1 MRAVT
6 HCTLNFITRPSSN
19 MAAIYLIRHGQ
30 ASFGSADYDQLSE
43 KGRQQAVL
51 LGQYWRS
58 RATPSKLFCGDLLR
72 HNQTLSGFNEGYQ
85 GVATPTVI
93 HSGFN
98 EFDHVDILNNYHA
111 QWQNLAKM
119 SEEIKQ
125 RKEPNKSFQKEF
137 AQALNRWVAGDNN
150 DDYIETWPKF
160 KARCIRAL
168 QDIIEQ
174 ELANKRKF
182 KAQGSD
188 NKKSKDILVFTSGGT
203 ISVIVQHI
211 LKLSDQQALEIN
223 QQARNTSVTK
233 LLFSENMLSVDY
245 LNNYS
250 HLEQVGED
258 WVTFR

>member
-1 MRAVT
+1 
-6 HCTLNFITRPSSN
+6 

-30 ASFGSADYDQLSE
+30 ASFGSADYDQLSD
-43 KGRQQAVL
+43 KGWQQAAL

-58 RATPSKLFCGDLLR
+58 RATPCKFYCGDLLR
-72 HNQTLSGFNEGYQ
+72 HSQTLSSFNEGYQ
-85 GVATPTVI
+85 GSATPTII

-98 EFDHVDILNNYHA
+98 EFDHVDILKNYHA

-119 SEEIKQ
+119 SDEIKQ
-125 RKEPNKSFQKEF
+125 LKNPNKTFQKEF
-137 AQALNRWVAGDNN
+137 SNALNRWVSGDK
-150 DDYIETWPKF
+150 DEEYKESWQQF

-168 QDIIEQ
+168 QDIIAQ
-174 ELANKRKF
+174 ELANKRQF
-182 KAQGSD
+182 KADGS
-188 NKKSKDILVFTSGGT
+188 KAKPSKDILVFTSGGT

-211 LKLSDQQALEIN
+211 LKLNDQQALDIN

-233 LLFSENMLSVDY
+233 LLFSENLLSVDY

-250 HLEQVGED
+250 HLEQAGDD

>member
-1 MRAVT
+1 
-6 HCTLNFITRPSSN
+6 

-111 QWQNLAKM
+111 QG
-119 SEEIKQ
+119 SE
-125 RKEPNKSFQKEF
+125 
-137 AQALNRWVAGDNN
+137 
-150 DDYIETWPKF
+150 
-160 KARCIRAL
+160 
-168 QDIIEQ
+168 
-174 ELANKRKF
+174 
-182 KAQGSD
+182 

>member
-1 MRAVT
+1 
-6 HCTLNFITRPSSN
+6 

-43 KGRQQAVL
+43 KGRKQAHL
-51 LGQYWRS
+51 LGQYWRA
-58 RATPSKLFCGDLLR
+58 RANPSKFYCGDLLR
-72 HNQTLSGFNEGYQ
+72 HNQSLSSFKEGYQ
-85 GVATPTVI
+85 GDATPMVI

-98 EFDHVDILNNYHA
+98 EFDHVDILKNYQE
-111 QWQNLAKM
+111 QWQDFTKM
-119 SEEIKQ
+119 SEEISQ
-125 RKEPNKSFQKEF
+125 HKEPNKIFQKEF
-137 AQALNRWVAGDNN
+137 ANALQRWVTGDSKTN
-150 DDYIETWPKF
+150 YKESWSEF

-168 QDIIEQ
+168 QDVIAQ
-174 ELANKRKF
+174 ELANRRKF
-182 KAQGSD
+182 TMTVGGAKQP
-188 NKKSKDILVFTSGGT
+188 KDILVFTSGGT

-233 LLFSENMLSVDY
+233 LLFSENKISVDY

-250 HLEQVGED
+250 HVEQAGDD